1 MKYGV
6 HLPNF
11 GAFGDAR
18 ALAGLAR
25 DAETAGWDGFFLWD
39 HLLFCEFDRNDH
51 VDPWVA
57 LTAVAAATDRIM
69 LGPLVTPLPRR
80 RPWEL
85 ARQAVSLQNYSGGRL
100 ILGVGLGEPVEWDFR
115 FFGDETDAVVRG
127 QMLDE
132 GLAVLT
138 GLWSGEAFGFS
149 GTHYSLEPM
158 TFLPAPHAPIPIWV
172 GGSWPNGRPFRRA
185 ARFDGMVPMVDGTLS
200 PSALQPAVDYVHAH
214 RTDPAA
220 PFDVVASGRSDADGQ
235 HPSEEFEGLAT
246 WWLEDISPL
255 RFGWDWPDLANV
267 WDVDALRDR
276 ILAGPRA
283 SPGGAQ
289 VAAGQQS

>member
-18 ALAGLAR
+18 VLAGLAR
-25 DAETAGWDGFFLWD
+25 DAEQSGWDGFFLWD
-39 HLLFCEFDRNDH
+39 HLLFCDLDLNDH

-57 LTAVAAATDRIM
+57 LTAVAAATDQIM

-115 FFGDETDAVVRG
+115 FFGDETDPVVRG
-127 QMLDE
+127 QQLDE
-132 GLAVLT
+132 GLAILT
-138 GLWSGEAFGFS
+138 GLWSGESFGFS
-149 GTHYSLEPM
+149 GQHYSLEPM
-158 TFLPAPHAPIPIWV
+158 TFLPAPTVPIPIWV
-172 GGSWPNGRPFRRA
+172 GGSWPHRRPFRRA
-185 ARFDGMVPMVDGTLS
+185 ARYDGVFPMLDGAATAD
-200 PSALQPAVDYVHAH
+200 ALRPVVDYVAA
-214 RTDPAA
+214 RRADSAA
-220 PFDVVASGRSDADGQ
+220 PLDVVVGGRSEPGSARAALD
-235 HPSEEFEGLAT
+235 GLAT

-255 RFGWDWPDLANV
+255 RLGWDWPELANE
-267 WDVDALRDR
+267 WDTGALRAR
-276 ILAGPRA
+276 ILAGPR
-283 SPGGAQ
+283 G
-289 VAAGQQS
+289 